1 MECTDY
7 TIGPFCLSNEP
18 KAGAISFSLNSI
30 FLVSENGICHCDL
43 DFSHLEGRGLGGV
56 LDLSKAEG
64 DLPRHGNLS
73 LYCAA
78 FFLPPR

>member
-43 DFSHLEGRGLGGV
+43 DFPYLEGRGLGRV
-56 LDLSKAEG
+56 LDLSEAEG
-64 DLPRHGNLS
+64 DLPRDGNLRP
-73 LYCAA
+73 YYVA
-78 FFLPPR
+78 FFLRPR